1 MQTLRYLVSN
11 RIDVLANEAGHIT
24 EYRPVYSRNL
34 QVYKGI
40 DNVLEFKLINA
51 DQKPL
56 DIDRYEFSAE
66 GRAPKFVA
74 FDENG
79 QMIIE
84 RDGVNLQTGDSTSY
98 ERKGLFSV
106 TITENDL
113 LNVKDQYLSYNIYLI
128 DYDGTKVQTYANEW
142 FDSAGVIKVNGS
154 AFPGPSSSYSITTF
168 TPVSEDTPYW
178 TSEALDAQPGING
191 NEALHTAV
199 VYTNNYVGD
208 VVVQATLENQITGS
222 TSWAD
227 VSTVSFTGAETDPKP
242 INFNGVFTH
251 LRVKATANP
260 ANTITKI
267 LVRN

>member
-40 DNVLEFKLINA
+40 DNVLEFKLINP

-56 DIDRYEFSAE
+56 DVDRYT
-66 GRAPKFVA
+66 PKFVA
-74 FDENG
+74 FDENK

-84 RDGVNLQTGDSTSY
+84 RDGVNLQEGDSTAY
-98 ERKGLFSV
+98 TKKGLFSV

-113 LNVKDQYLSYNIYLI
+113 LNVKDQYLSYNIYLV
-128 DYDGTKVQTYANEW
+128 DFDETKVQTYANEW
-142 FDSAGVIKVNGS
+142 FDSAGVIKVSSS
-154 AFPGPSSSYSITTF
+154 AFPGPSSSYNIGNF
-168 TPVSEDTPYW
+168 LEDDSVWY
-178 TSEALDAQPGING
+178 SEALDAQPGING
-191 NEALHTAV
+191 NEALHTAA

-227 VSTVSFTGAETDPKP
+227 VSTVSFTGAETEPKP

>member
-24 EYRPVYSRNL
+24 EYRPMYSRNL

-40 DNVLEFKLINA
+40 DNVLEFKLINP

-56 DIDRYEFSAE
+56 DVDRYT
-66 GRAPKFVA
+66 PKFVA
-74 FDENG
+74 FDENK

-84 RDGVNLQTGDSTSY
+84 RDGVNLQEGDSTAY
-98 ERKGLFSV
+98 TKKGLFSV

-113 LNVKDQYLSYNIYLI
+113 LNVKDQYLSYNIYLV
-128 DYDGTKVQTYANEW
+128 DFDETKVQTYANEW
-142 FDSAGVIKVNGS
+142 FDSAGVIKVSSS
-154 AFPGPSSSYSITTF
+154 AFPGPSSSYNIGNF
-168 TPVSEDTPYW
+168 LEDDSVWY
-178 TSEALDAQPGING
+178 SEALDAQPGING

-227 VSTVSFTGAETDPKP
+227 VSTVSFTGAETKPKP
-242 INFNGVFTH
+242 INFNGVFTY
-251 LRVKATANP
+251 LRIKATANP

>member
-40 DNVLEFKLINA
+40 DNVLEFKLINP

-56 DIDRYEFSAE
+56 DVDRYT
-66 GRAPKFVA
+66 PKFVA
-74 FDENG
+74 FDENRN
-79 QMIIE
+79 MIIE
-84 RDGVNLQTGDSTSY
+84 RDGVNLQEGDSTAY
-98 ERKGLFSV
+98 TKKGLFSV

-128 DYDGTKVQTYANEW
+128 DFDETKVQTYANEW
-142 FDSAGVIKVNGS
+142 FDSAGVIKVSSS
-154 AFPGPSSSYSITTF
+154 AFPGPSASYSIDTF
-168 TPVSEDTPYW
+168 LEDNNSWY
-178 TSEALDAQPGING
+178 SEAIDAQPGING
-191 NEALHTAV
+191 NEALHTAA
-199 VYTNNYVGD
+199 VYTDSYAGD
-208 VVVQATLENQITGS
+208 VVVQGTLENQITGT

-227 VSTVSFTGAETDPKP
+227 IATETLSGSETEPTP
-242 INFNGVFTH
+242 INFNGVFNF
-251 LRVKATANP
+251 LRIKATANP
-260 ANTITKI
+260 ANSITKI

>member
-40 DNVLEFKLINA
+40 DNVLEFKLINP

-56 DIDRYEFSAE
+56 DVDRYT
-66 GRAPKFVA
+66 PKFVA
-74 FDENG
+74 FDENRN
-79 QMIIE
+79 MIIE
-84 RDGVNLQTGDSTSY
+84 RDGVNLQEGDSTAY
-98 ERKGLFSV
+98 TKKGLFSV

-128 DYDGTKVQTYANEW
+128 DYDETKVQTYANEW
-142 FDSAGVIKVNGS
+142 FDSAGIIKVSGS
-154 AFPGPSSSYSITTF
+154 AFPGPSASYSIDTF
-168 TPVSEDTPYW
+168 LEDNSVW
-178 TSEALDAQPGING
+178 HSEAIDAQPGING
-191 NEALHTAV
+191 NEALHTAA
-199 VYTNNYVGD
+199 VYTDGYAGD
-208 VVVQATLENQITGS
+208 VVVQATLENQITDY
-222 TSWAD
+222 TNWAD
-227 VSTVSFTGAETDPKP
+227 VATETLSGSESEPTP
-242 INFNGVFTH
+242 INFNGVFSF
-251 LRVKATANP
+251 LRIKATADP

>member
-40 DNVLEFKLINA
+40 DNVLEFKLINP

-56 DIDRYEFSAE
+56 DVDRYT
-66 GRAPKFVA
+66 PKFVA
-74 FDENG
+74 FDENRN
-79 QMIIE
+79 MIIE
-84 RDGVNLQTGDSTSY
+84 RDGVNLQEGDSTAY
-98 ERKGLFSV
+98 TKKGLFSV

-128 DYDGTKVQTYANEW
+128 DYDETKVQTYANEW
-142 FDSAGVIKVNGS
+142 FDSAGIIKVSGS
-154 AFPGPSSSYSITTF
+154 AFPGPSASYSIDTF
-168 TPVSEDTPYW
+168 LEDNSVW
-178 TSEALDAQPGING
+178 HSEAIDAQPGING
-191 NEALHTAV
+191 NEALHTAA
-199 VYTNNYVGD
+199 VYTDGYAGD
-208 VVVQATLENQITGS
+208 VVVQATLENQITDY
-222 TSWAD
+222 TNWAD
-227 VSTVSFTGAETDPKP
+227 VATETLSGSETEPTP
-242 INFNGVFTH
+242 INFNGVFSF
-251 LRVKATANP
+251 LRIKATADP